1 MRGRSAG
8 GRFFGVALAALGGAI
23 LASMGGCVGY
33 SFQSTHDE
41 SVRTVSV
48 DIFANRTSSPGLEI
62 ALTEAI
68 IKEIQART
76 PWRVAEDA
84 VADTRLTGA
93 ITRVGY
99 RQLSRTRGIGL
110 AQEVSFELTVD
121 FDWKDSRTGE
131 LLAGRR
137 SFDTL
142 ATFVPTRGVDE
153 RVEIGQQGAMQK
165 IAERIVN
172 EMRATW

>member
-1 MRGRSAG
+1 MSFSFAG
-8 GRFFGVALAALGGAI
+8 VVIAVPSGC
-23 LASMGGCVGY
+23 ASY
-33 SFQSTHDE
+33 SFESTHDR
-41 SVRTVSV
+41 SIQTVSV
-48 DIFANRTSSPGLEI
+48 DIFQNRTRDPGLEI

-76 PWRVAEDA
+76 PWRVADDA
-84 VADTRLTGA
+84 VADTRLTGS
-93 ITRVGY
+93 ITRIGY
-99 RQLSRTRGIGL
+99 RQLSRTRAIGL

-121 FDWKDSRTGE
+121 FDWKDSRSGE

-153 RVEIGQQGAMQK
+153 RAEIGQQGAMQK
-165 IAERIVN
+165 IAERIVD
-172 EMRATW
+172 EMRANW